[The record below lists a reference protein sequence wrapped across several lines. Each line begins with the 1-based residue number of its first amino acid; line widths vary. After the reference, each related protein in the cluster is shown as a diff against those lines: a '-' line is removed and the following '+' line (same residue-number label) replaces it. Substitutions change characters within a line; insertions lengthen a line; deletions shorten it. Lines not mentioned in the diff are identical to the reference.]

1 MAEAAVTAGRKMQGL
16 QGHSQVRARCNA
28 CRSCQ
33 LSAEQ
38 TAGQVASANSHIEK
52 TSGTGR
58 GRAASSKACSPPGP
72 PQHGAQI
79 EATTRVAGK
88 QIDEP
93 QRTPLTQQT
102 LTLPNLHR

>member
-16 QGHSQVRARCNA
+16 QGHSQVRARCYA

-52 TSGTGR
+52 TVEQEGG
-58 GRAASSKACSPPGP
+58 GLQAARLAA
-72 PQHGAQI
+72 HLARRNT
-79 EATTRVAGK
+79 AR
-88 QIDEP
+88 
-93 QRTPLTQQT
+93 R
-102 LTLPNLHR
+102 